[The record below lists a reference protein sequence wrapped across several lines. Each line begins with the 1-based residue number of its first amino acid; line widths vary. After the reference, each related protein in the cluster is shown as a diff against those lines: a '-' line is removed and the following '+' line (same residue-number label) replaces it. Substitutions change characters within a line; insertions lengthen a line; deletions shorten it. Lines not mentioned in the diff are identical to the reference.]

1 MESKNGTEIF
11 IDICTV
17 TSRRG
22 HGSFF
27 CGHKRRSHCQIQII
41 KTMTSTEEKIT
52 FEQMPQAVF
61 EIKAEILGLKEIVR
75 QALSHREEQ
84 TADRWMNLSQL
95 CEYHPDHPA
104 KSTIYEWVGQH
115 RIPVHKS
122 GKKLR
127 FLRSEIDEW
136 LCGGR
141 SRTQEELEREAMEY
155 VLGRKGGRK

>member
-1 MESKNGTEIF
+1 
-11 IDICTV
+11 
-17 TSRRG
+17 
-22 HGSFF
+22 
-27 CGHKRRSHCQIQII
+27 
-41 KTMTSTEEKIT
+41 MTSTEEKIT
-52 FEQMPQAVF
+52 FEQMPQAVS

-75 QALSHREEQ
+75 QALSRREEQ

-155 VLGRKGGRK
+155 VRSRKGGRK